1 MGSINDVFLNH
12 ILLKHLAGQIEV
24 CSFYVIQAL
33 NENTVGLIITVVQEC
48 MLNWLVWLTLGY
60 IKGSR
65 HPFKVMILIRFT
77 AQILL

>member
-1 MGSINDVFLNH
+1 MGSMKDVFLNH
-12 ILLKHLAGQIEV
+12 IFVKHLAGQIEV
-24 CSFYVIQAL
+24 CSFCVTQTL
-33 NENTVGLIITVVQEC
+33 NENTVGLLRTVVQEC

-60 IKGSR
+60 IKGSS